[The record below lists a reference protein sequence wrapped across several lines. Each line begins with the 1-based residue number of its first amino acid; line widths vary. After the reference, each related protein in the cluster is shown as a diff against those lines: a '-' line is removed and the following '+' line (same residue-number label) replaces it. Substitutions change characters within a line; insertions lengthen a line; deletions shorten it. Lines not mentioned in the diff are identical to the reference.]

1 MQVEVNYIGV
11 VLAALSSMAVGSIW
25 YAPKVFGK
33 KWMKLT
39 AITPAYMKKGM
50 ARCLAITFA
59 ASLITAYILAH
70 MIFVTH
76 KFFGNSFLQDAV
88 TTAFWLWL
96 GFTAM
101 RILVHDVF
109 EKRPT
114 KLTLITIGN
123 ELAILLIMGLVLG
136 LAGIHVAALPPA

>member
-11 VLAALSSMAVGSIW
+11 VLAALSSMVVGSIW
-25 YAPKVFGK
+25 YAPKVLGN
-33 KWMKLT
+33 KWAKL
-39 AITPAYMKKGM
+39 AELTPAHMRKGM
-50 ARCLAITFA
+50 ARGLAITFA

-70 MIFVTH
+70 MIYVSH
-76 KFFGNSFLQDAV
+76 RFFANSFLQDAV

-109 EKRPT
+109 EKRPV

-136 LAGIHVAALPPA
+136 LAGIHIAVVPA